1 MFTISRRQILC
12 ASTLWLAGLSGARAR
27 STKPYALWVEADLAS
42 RSNGMGPAILQGV
55 NEALLAKP
63 ELAKWIDIQIINHQG
78 NPDRLVD
85 QLNALAKASDMTRV
99 IGMVGGGD
107 GNLAPIAARWAL
119 GSQIPYLMTWASN
132 PRMLAQIQAE
142 TQTQAYLLRKA
153 VTDDI
158 VFDHYLESLQHSG
171 KKRWGLMLVN
181 DGLGRASYDY
191 ILESA
196 MSSSGGIELVGVH
209 WHDINAAQISM
220 QYQSLK
226 QRGAQSI
233 FMVTHPYAVQNL
245 AKALVATMALSEP
258 SRRQQQII
266 PIICSSNAWSPQP
279 MNASLQALS
288 RAPFYFA
295 LPQNWQLSPS
305 KEPVVGFTNLLAQ
318 EWLGAL
324 SQTKLS
330 SNSSLGR
337 TPLLAQL
344 LPPSAWQDERLA
356 MQFARYGKQGEVTFT
371 NLSSAWN

>member
-12 ASTLWLAGLSGARAR
+12 ASTLSLAGLSGAGAR
-27 STKPYALWVEADLAS
+27 STKPYTLWIEADLAS
-42 RSNGMGPAILQGV
+42 RSNGIGPAIVQGV

-63 ELAKWIDIQIINHQG
+63 ELAKWVDIQIINHQG
-78 NPDRLVD
+78 NPDRLVN
-85 QLNALAKASDMTRV
+85 QLNALAKASDMKRV
-99 IGMVGGGD
+99 IGMIGGGD
-107 GNLAPIAARWAL
+107 GNLAPIAARWTL
-119 GSQIPYLMTWASN
+119 GLQLPYLMTWASN

-153 VTDDI
+153 VTDDV
-158 VFDHYLESLQHSG
+158 VFDRYLDGLQQSG

-196 MSSSGGIELVGVH
+196 MSSSSGLELVGVH

-226 QRGAQSI
+226 QGGAQSI
-233 FMVTHPYAVQNL
+233 FMVTHPYAVQTL
-245 AKALVATMALSEP
+245 AKALAVTMSLSDS
-258 SRRQQQII
+258 SRRQHQII

-279 MNASLQALS
+279 MNTSLRALS
-288 RAPFYFA
+288 RTPFYFA
-295 LPQNWQLSPS
+295 LPQNWQSSPS
-305 KEPVVGFTNLLAQ
+305 KEPVVGFTNLVAQ

-324 SQTKLS
+324 TQTQLS
-330 SNSSLGR
+330 SRPSLGR

-344 LPPSAWQDERLA
+344 LLPSAWQDERLA
-356 MQFARYGKQGEVTFT
+356 MQFARYGSQGAVTFM
-371 NLSSAWN
+371 NLSSAWD